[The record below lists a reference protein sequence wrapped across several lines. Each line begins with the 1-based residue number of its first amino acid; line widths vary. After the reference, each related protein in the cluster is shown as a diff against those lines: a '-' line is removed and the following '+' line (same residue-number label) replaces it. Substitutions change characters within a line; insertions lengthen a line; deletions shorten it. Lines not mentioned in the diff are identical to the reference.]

1 MKGWNKKR
9 LWVNIHTTYCVGLGA
24 AKVRIWA
31 YRATGEVDTLPR
43 TDNTEVAITLGTRL
57 LLTCDV
63 TGLSENNVV
72 VSYRWFWSCVGGNQG
87 RCEIR
92 DGDPYYRVVNDT
104 LLVDVTS
111 LDHGKRY
118 YCVVKVSNCN
128 ASATSTGFTAILTMK
143 GKCMQHKML
152 EAIHYKYILLLTN
165 QVALLWSSTPPPPS
179 SPSTLSSLMYNRQQG
194 GMDNSG

>member
-1 MKGWNKKR
+1 M
-9 LWVNIHTTYCVGLGA
+9 GA
-24 AKVRIWA
+24 TKVRICA

-57 LLTCDV
+57 LLICNV

-72 VSYRWFWSCVGGNQG
+72 VSYRWFWSCAGGNQG

-118 YCVVKVSNCN
+118 YCVVRVSN
-128 ASATSTGFTAILTMK
+128 ASGLSTGFTAILTMD
-143 GKCMQHKML
+143 G
-152 EAIHYKYILLLTN
+152 
-165 QVALLWSSTPPPPS
+165 
-179 SPSTLSSLMYNRQQG
+179 
-194 GMDNSG
+194 